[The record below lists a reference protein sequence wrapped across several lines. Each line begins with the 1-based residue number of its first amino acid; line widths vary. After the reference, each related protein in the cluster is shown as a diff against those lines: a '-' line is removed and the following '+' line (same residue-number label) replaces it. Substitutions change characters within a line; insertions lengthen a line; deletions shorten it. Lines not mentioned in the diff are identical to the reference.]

1 MKYFFLINN
10 NKLKIALNFN
20 LFNLFFFK
28 LLKMNLNTSFNYS
41 NLRIPDDIA

>member
-10 NKLKIALNFN
+10 NKLKIALNN